1 MMNKTTNI
9 EDCTGNLITKNPNIS
24 HENAKTLCATL
35 NNVLAT
41 PNRQDIPEKFEVVLH
56 EWFNDNSIIEEIF
69 KTINSKDLCFLHNIG
84 YDVERK
90 TFYITTNMSKANE
103 QRQAINFKKYYE
115 DQIAICQSHLI
126 AVPLSYLLDGQGHM
140 TMIVIEKTGVQ
151 PDGKQLIEVEH
162 FDSSLIEIEQMKEA
176 IKRLIKS
183 LFAEDKFTYKFHY
196 PEEVCSFPIQS
207 FNFEEH
213 DIYAGSCT
221 QFAMWYA
228 FKRLLEPHKT
238 RYQVVVEMNA
248 LFQNKDS
255 NEAMIHLIKTFQ
267 SLVNIKMTGD
277 EWNGDKFD
285 RNYDLKVNDRN
296 FYFESSTNKIARDK
310 WKQQEYE
317 KIKTEGIIS
326 FREVLEDYENALNR
340 CKTSHSEEAC
350 TLMDKMQTEAADYA
364 KSTKYIVIEG
374 YPPLIEDKSFAD
386 LVAKYEK
393 LFEEHNEMKPTKQ
406 GGKRTKAK
414 KRKNR
419 RCKTASNRKKRVKNI
434 CG

>member
-1 MMNKTTNI
+1 MNKTKNI
-9 EDCTGNLITKNPNIS
+9 EDCTGNLIKKNPNIS
-24 HENAKTLCATL
+24 HQNAKTLCATL

-41 PNRQDIPEKFEVVLH
+41 PNREDIPEKFEVVLH

-69 KTINSKDLCFLHNIG
+69 KTINSKDLCFLHNIN
-84 YDVERK
+84 YYVEGNR
-90 TFYITTNMSKANE
+90 FYITTNLSKAN
-103 QRQAINFKKYYE
+103 QHGQALNFKKYYE
-115 DQIAICQSHLI
+115 DQIAICQSNLI
-126 AVPLSYLLDGQGHM
+126 AVPLTYQFDSQAHA
-140 TMIVIEKTGVQ
+140 TMIVIEKTDVQ

-162 FDSSLIEIEQMKEA
+162 FDSSLIETEQMKQPIE
-176 IKRLIKS
+176 RLIKS
-183 LFAEDKFTYKFHY
+183 LFTEDKFTYKFHY

-207 FNFEEH
+207 FKFEEH

-238 RYQVVVEMNA
+238 RDQVVFEMDA
-248 LFQNKDS
+248 LFENKDS

-267 SLVNIKMTGD
+267 SLVNIKMTGI
-277 EWNGDKFD
+277 EWYGDKYD
-285 RNYDLKVNDRN
+285 RNYDLQVNNRR

-317 KIKTEGIIS
+317 KIKNEGIIS
-326 FREVLEDYENALNR
+326 FRKVLEDYEKALDD

-350 TLMDKMQTEAADYA
+350 TLTDKIQKEAANYA
-364 KSTKYIVIEG
+364 RPTKEIVIEG
-374 YPPLIEDKSFAD
+374 LPPLIEDKSVAY

-393 LFEEHNEMKPTKQ
+393 LFEEHTEMKTTKQ

-419 RCKTASNRKKRVKNI
+419 RRKTASNRKKK
-434 CG
+434 